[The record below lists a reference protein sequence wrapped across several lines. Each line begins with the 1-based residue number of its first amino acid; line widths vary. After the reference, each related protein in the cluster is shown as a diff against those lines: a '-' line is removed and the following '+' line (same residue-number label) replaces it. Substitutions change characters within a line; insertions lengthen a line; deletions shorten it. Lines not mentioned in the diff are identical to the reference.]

1 MRKKD
6 LIQLGI
12 TGVLA
17 IVLIFVL
24 GNASKKPRRL
34 PPRDAKNALPGAIGL
49 PAVSANQVKPQPE
62 SGDLYDALEQQ
73 AKLIELKRDPFTA
86 VPIVSEKA
94 LQSGVDL
101 TGILWDKDKPLAII
115 DGNVVKKGNRVGNKE
130 VVDIKRDGIILSDG
144 QELFEIKLE

>member
-12 TGVLA
+12 TGALV
-17 IVLIFVL
+17 IVLIFAL
-24 GNASKKPRRL
+24 GNVPKKAGMRNSKNVLPRPIDLATVSSNQTKKPESR
-34 PPRDAKNALPGAIGL
+34 GL
-49 PAVSANQVKPQPE
+49 YE
-62 SGDLYDALEQQ
+62 ILEQQ

-86 VPIVSEKA
+86 APIVSEKT

-115 DGNVVKKGNRVGNKE
+115 DGNIVKKGACVGSKTI
-130 VVDIKRDGIILSDG
+130 VDIKRDRVILSDG
-144 QELFEIKLE
+144 AVLSELKLEQ